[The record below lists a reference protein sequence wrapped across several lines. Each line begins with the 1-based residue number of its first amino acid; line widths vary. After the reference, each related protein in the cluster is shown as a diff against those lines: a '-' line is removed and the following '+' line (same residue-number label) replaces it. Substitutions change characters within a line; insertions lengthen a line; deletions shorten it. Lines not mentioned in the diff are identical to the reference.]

1 MVAVP
6 AVLAGVAGLAVVLLR
21 TAYLVLLTDRIHAP
35 VDRLVPP
42 VGPVDGRRRA
52 PRRAAGA
59 VLRGSPRSPSPNFA
73 ACRRAVRPRR
83 ASVPCFR
90 VVLLPRIVR
99 AAADQCPAP
108 GRGLGPAPGKTGRTG
123 TRLIRERTLTD
134 TERGLPDTGY
144 GTGSFPLWTG
154 GLPLWTGASRCGR
167 GVPAGRAL
175 GEPGVARRDVRAG
188 APGDLRFPARRG
200 SRRPA
205 PGKRCEST
213 LRGVLMFCVS
223 EGERPERRARS
234 RRTHPMRGWRNRQT
248 RWIQV
253 PVPERAWGF
262 NSPLAHR

>member
-134 TERGLPDTGY
+134 TERGLPAVDRG
-144 GTGSFPLWTG
+144 P
-154 GLPLWTGASRCGR
+154 PDADGAFGR
-167 GVPAGRAL
+167 
-175 GEPGVARRDVRAG
+175 VARWASPAWRGGTRQDVRAG
-188 APGDLRFPARRG
+188 APGDLCFPARRG
-200 SRRPA
+200 SRRPAPGKRRRPA

-234 RRTHPMRGWRNRQT
+234 RKTHPMRGWRNRQT